1 MFHLTLRIYKWY
13 RTELF
18 YVNGVMWCDVMW
30 YVRHMCMK
38 RIQTNVGRSHL
49 HLRALCIEHE
59 IRVCATAAAQ
69 LRYATVVKLQLIYV
83 CVCNACTCCSLLSSF
98 FFHGYGYSF
107 YEWKRAV
114 SNDSSK
120 CRHGWIFFLVSSFP
134 TARRVHLPAHGQTTL
149 SRQCQTKTDDH
160 FRLMPYYN
168 YWSVLWYSISLHGS
182 TVRQYIH
189 NQYWRGH

>member
-120 CRHGWIFFLVSSFP
+120 CRHEWIFFFLLVHFLPHAGYICLHMAKPPSRDNAKPKP
-134 TARRVHLPAHGQTTL
+134 TTT
-149 SRQCQTKTDDH
+149 SD
-160 FRLMPYYN
+160 
-168 YWSVLWYSISLHGS
+168 
-182 TVRQYIH
+182 
-189 NQYWRGH
+189 